1 MKKFFGLFVLLIV
14 IFSAP
19 VCPGVS
25 SVTVLGVNGIDVEGF
40 GNIRSLGRAYEVI
53 LQSKPSKR
61 FNLTL
66 NFLRDTKYQEE
77 AVKFFL
83 GIDRSKIVR
92 LDLIGINSLDFLRDK
107 GLDFPNLKIL
117 KLYLCVGMTCLDG
130 IEVFKS
136 VEYLNITECMITT
149 LRGMD
154 SLLCLRSFKMYSCS
168 RIHSS
173 NKETNLFLQRLGELQ
188 INGCRYLE
196 V

>member
-1 MKKFFGLFVLLIV
+1 MIFWLWISVFVSFESTR
-14 IFSAP
+14 IF
-19 VCPGVS
+19 
-25 SVTVLGVNGIDVEGF
+25 L
-40 GNIRSLGRAYEVI
+40 
-53 LQSKPSKR
+53 
-61 FNLTL
+61 
-66 NFLRDTKYQEE
+66 
-77 AVKFFL
+77 
-83 GIDRSKIVR
+83 DRSKIVR

-168 RIHSS
+168 RIHSI